1 VNRHRMQ
8 SLLRHTTVA
17 LLLALLASA
26 VGAGIAQGASPAWK
40 LIGGEGPTNLPT
52 RQSEIQRVTVEAEGG
67 SFSFLHNDGETTG
80 TPVVVEAHLSY
91 TSGKPVATI
100 ESVAGGTALE
110 AGDRVTGP
118 GLPPYPAE
126 TIITSCSSDCNA
138 VGSTVTL
145 SNSPESSETGAV
157 VEVFTKELTGVTA
170 SLAVGDEV
178 AGASFEYFAP
188 GTEVTA
194 VGAGTIKLSNA
205 TTHEY
210 LTSEGA
216 IGFDFSE
223 KSAPIES
230 DASPRVL
237 ASALEAMPALGPGSV
252 SVSGGPG
259 GDAAHPYFVDF
270 TGSLADRDVQQLA
283 IDGSTLSGA
292 HAHEE
297 VFTVLPGG
305 PGTGEI
311 VIDPS
316 NVGGEETSGV
326 ITATLGPLP
335 PGVVISG
342 PAEGEGAWSCPE
354 AAGESSITCT
364 SSEPV
369 PALGAAF
376 GIRVP
381 VEVTSAAPFNASVT
395 IGVEGAGGGS
405 ATYQVPIVVANTPA
419 PFGIQA
425 FWGGNFDSEGH
436 SVTQAGAHPYS
447 AQTYFLLNTVRGT
460 AGRIVSVADSR
471 DVLVNLPPG
480 FAGDPLVTPRC
491 PQALIAAFEYEACN
505 KEMSLGN
512 FIPSLNEFGVR
523 GFDTRIFNDVPAQG
537 SAAQFTTEVGG
548 PLQSLIGSVNSSG
561 DYGVKI
567 NAPVNPTFERIFGGY
582 VALEG
587 FPPSAKGKA
596 FMTNPTDC
604 EEEAR
609 EAPKLSVSADSWE
622 EIGKFT
628 PTAVQVLPAVTGC
641 DKLEFTPTFSFQPTV
656 TQGTSGT
663 GATAT
668 LQIPQDGLT
677 DPAKLAQPNLKK
689 AVVTLPQGLSL
700 NPSSANG
707 LEACSEAQIGYVG
720 PGEMPNPTRFNEAPP
735 SCPEASKLGTFEVKT
750 PLLEAP
756 VDGTIYLAAQEENPF
771 HSLIGLYLVVNDPRT
786 GIVLKLPG
794 QVTPDPTS
802 GQLTA
807 TFDDNPQLPFE
818 TLTLHFRGG
827 GARSE
832 LATPEV
838 CGHYETTGSLTPW
851 SAPESGPAAQ
861 IKEAGFTVSEGC
873 APSAATRPFSPSF
886 EAGTTSPV
894 AGSYSPLVIKV
905 NRNDG
910 EQELTKLD
918 FTLPEGL
925 VADLASVPY
934 CSDAGIDAART
945 KTGRAEQASPSCPSA
960 SQLGTVDTAAGVG
973 SEPVHVGGHVYLAG
987 PYEGAPLSAV
997 VITPAVAGP
1006 FDLGDV
1012 VVRAPLFIDPATT
1025 RVTAK
1030 SDPVPTILKGIQL
1043 KLRSVTITLD
1053 HPGFTL
1059 NPTSCDAMSVTASL
1073 SSSDGATASPANHF
1087 QVGGCSG
1094 LQFKP
1099 SLTASTKG
1107 KASKVNGA
1115 SLTVKIAAKPGEAN
1129 IHKVNLQL
1137 PVTLPSR
1144 LSTLQKACT
1153 EAVFNAN
1160 PASCPADSVIGSG
1173 TAHTPI
1179 LQAPLTGPAYLVSH
1193 GGAAF
1198 PDVEFV
1204 LQAAERGGDIE
1215 VILDGNTQIKKGITY
1230 SNFETVPDAPIST
1243 FESTFPQG
1251 PHSIL
1256 GAFVPASANYSLC
1269 GQTLR
1274 IPTTLTA
1281 QNGAVIKQSTAIAI
1295 TGCAPAIMVRSH
1307 RVSGRTATLVLQVP
1321 SAGKLIAS
1329 GTGLTTAKKSVTK
1342 ATSVTLKVSLTSKER
1357 TFLARHPHRKVKLRV
1372 KLRFTPK
1379 KGAPLSNAVTVLI
1392 G

>member
-1 VNRHRMQ
+1 V
-8 SLLRHTTVA
+8 
-17 LLLALLASA
+17 
-26 VGAGIAQGASPAWK
+26 
-40 LIGGEGPTNLPT
+40 
-52 RQSEIQRVTVEAEGG
+52 
-67 SFSFLHNDGETTG
+67 
-80 TPVVVEAHLSY
+80 
-91 TSGKPVATI
+91 
-100 ESVAGGTALE
+100 
-110 AGDRVTGP
+110 
-118 GLPPYPAE
+118 
-126 TIITSCSSDCNA
+126 
-138 VGSTVTL
+138 
-145 SNSPESSETGAV
+145 
-157 VEVFTKELTGVTA
+157 
-170 SLAVGDEV
+170 
-178 AGASFEYFAP
+178 
-188 GTEVTA
+188 
-194 VGAGTIKLSNA
+194 
-205 TTHEY
+205 
-210 LTSEGA
+210 
-216 IGFDFSE
+216 
-223 KSAPIES
+223 
-230 DASPRVL
+230 
-237 ASALEAMPALGPGSV
+237 LEAMPALGSGSV

-270 TGSLADRDVQQLA
+270 GGSLADRDVQQLA
-283 IDGSTLSGA
+283 VEESALVGA
-292 HAHEE
+292 HAHAE

-316 NVGGEETSGV
+316 NVGGEEASGV

-342 PAEGEGAWSCPE
+342 PANGEGAWSCPE

-381 VEVTSAAPFNASVT
+381 VEVTSAAPFTASVA
-395 IGVEGAGGGS
+395 IGVEGANAGS
-405 ATYQVPIVVANTPA
+405 DTYQVPIVVSNTPA

-460 AGRIVSVADSR
+460 AGGIVSVGDSR

-480 FAGDPLVTPRC
+480 FSGDPLVTPRC

-512 FIPSLNEFGVR
+512 FIPSLNGFGVR

-567 NAPVNPTFERIFGGY
+567 NAPVNPTFERIYGGY

-628 PTAVQVLPAVTGC
+628 PTAVQILPAVTGC

-668 LQIPQDGLT
+668 LQIPQEGLT
-677 DPAKLAQPNLKK
+677 DPAKLAQPDLKK

-720 PGEMPNPTRFNEAPP
+720 PGELPNPTRFNEAPP

-794 QVTPDPTS
+794 QVTPDLSS

-818 TLTLHFRGG
+818 SLTLHFRGG
-827 GARSE
+827 GPRSE
-832 LATPEV
+832 LSTPDV

-861 IKEAGFTVSEGC
+861 IKEAGFTVTGGC
-873 APSAATRPFSPSF
+873 APSAVSRPFSPSF
-886 EAGTTSPV
+886 EAGTTRPS

-905 NRNDG
+905 NRSDG
-910 EQELTKLD
+910 EQELTSLD
-918 FTLPEGL
+918 FTLPQGL
-925 VADLASVPY
+925 IGNLASVPY
-934 CSDAGIDAART
+934 CSDAAIEAARS
-945 KTGRAEQASPSCPSA
+945 KSGRDEKANPSCPA
-960 SQLGTVDTAAGVG
+960 TSQIGTVDTAAGVG
-973 SEPVHVGGHVYLAG
+973 SEPIHVGGHAYMAG

-1012 VVRAPLFIDPATT
+1012 VIRTPLSINPATAQI
-1025 RVTAK
+1025 TAK
-1030 SDPVPTILKGIQL
+1030 SDPIPTILKGIQL
-1043 KLRSVTITLD
+1043 KLRSVAVTLD
-1053 HPGFTL
+1053 RPAFTL
-1059 NPTSCDAMSVTASL
+1059 NPTSCAAMSVTASIG
-1073 SSSDGATASPANHF
+1073 SSNGTTATPSNRF

-1094 LQFKP
+1094 LPFKP
-1099 SLTASTKG
+1099 ALSASTQA
-1107 KASKVNGA
+1107 KASKANGA
-1115 SLTVKIAAKPGEAN
+1115 SLTVKVAARPGEAN
-1129 IHKVNLQL
+1129 IGKVNLQL
-1137 PVTLPSR
+1137 PLQLPSR

-1153 EAVFNAN
+1153 EAQFNAN
-1160 PASCPADSVIGSG
+1160 PAACPAESVIGSG

-1179 LQAPLTGPAYLVSH
+1179 LQVPLSGPAYLVSH

-1204 LQAAERGGDIE
+1204 LQADERGGNVEI
-1215 VILDGNTQIKKGITY
+1215 VLDGGTQIKKGITY
-1230 SNFETVPDAPIST
+1230 SNFETVPDAPISS
-1243 FESTFPQG
+1243 FETVLPEG
-1251 PHSIL
+1251 PHSIVTAYL
-1256 GAFVPASANYSLC
+1256 PAGANYNLC
-1269 GQTLR
+1269 GQSLKM
-1274 IPTTLTA
+1274 PTTITG
-1281 QNGAVIKQSTAIAI
+1281 QNGAVLKQNTPIAV
-1295 TGCAPAIMVRSH
+1295 TGCAPAI
-1307 RVSGRTATLVLQVP
+1307 RVTKHTVKGTATTLVVSVP
-1321 SAGKLIAS
+1321 SAGKLTARGS
-1329 GTGLTTAKKSVTK
+1329 GLTSVAKTVAAAK
-1342 ATSVTLKVSLTSKER
+1342 SVTLKLKLNKKEQA
-1357 TFLARHPHRKVKLRV
+1357 FLARHRHRRLKLQI
-1372 KLRFTPK
+1372 KLQFTPK
-1379 KGAPLSNAVTVLI
+1379 NGARLSTATTVLV